1 MCDATVSPW
10 VVSLAGSALMIMCYA
25 FIGPAPYLAFF
36 EPNFTTV
43 CSSLVAQGSFT
54 MYTLHTDMSHYLT
67 LFEVIYCFKTLLFP
81 YDVVFLEAFIT

>member
-54 MYTLHTDMSHYLT
+54 CNIQTCNIISSDIL
-67 LFEVIYCFKTLLFP
+67 FKT
-81 YDVVFLEAFIT
+81 

>member
-54 MYTLHTDMSHYLT
+54 M
-67 LFEVIYCFKTLLFP
+67 
-81 YDVVFLEAFIT
+81 